1 MDELSPKRKLIL
13 DFIASFVD
21 RKGYAPSVRDIVRNC
36 DISSAS
42 IAQYHLK
49 VLEKQ
54 GYIRRER
61 ETPRSISLTRK
72 RQTEASVPVLGTIAA
87 GEPIPVPTEDTWHN
101 VALGTVE
108 VPGDFLPAGAQAYA
122 LSVKGTSMI
131 DALVDDG
138 DIVVL
143 EATSTADDGQMVA
156 AWLTDRQEAT
166 LKRLYREPG
175 RIRLQPA
182 NRNMEPIYVDP
193 ENIEIQGRVIAI
205 LRRVKQ
211 EKAGAGAEGGTL

>member
-1 MDELSPKRKLIL
+1 MDELTPKRKRIM
-13 DFIASFVD
+13 DFIASFFE
-21 RKGYAPSVRDIVRNC
+21 RKGYAPSVRDIVKNC

-54 GYIRRER
+54 GYIRREP
-61 ETPRSISLTRK
+61 ETPRSISLPNR
-72 RQTEASVPVLGTIAA
+72 RRTEASVPLLGTIAA
-87 GEPIPVPTEDTWHN
+87 GEPIPVPTEDTWHT
-101 VALGTVE
+101 VALDMVD
-108 VPGDFLPAGAQAYA
+108 VPAKFLPPGAQAYA
-122 LSVKGTSMI
+122 LRVKGTSMI

-143 EATSTADDGQMVA
+143 EATNTADDGQMVA

-166 LKRLYREPG
+166 LKRLYCEPG

-193 ENIEIQGRVIAI
+193 ANIEIQGRVIAI

-211 EKAGAGAEGGTL
+211 EKAGACAEGGTL

>member
-1 MDELSPKRKLIL
+1 MDELSPKRKRIL

-61 ETPRSISLTRK
+61 ETPRSISLTHK
-72 RQTEASVPVLGTIAA
+72 RQTEASVPLLGTIAA
-87 GEPIPVPTEDTWHN
+87 GEPIPVPTQDTWHTI
-101 VALGTVE
+101 ALDMVD
-108 VPGDFLPAGAQAYA
+108 VPAKFLSPGVQAYA
-122 LSVKGTSMI
+122 LQVKGTSMI

-143 EATSTADDGQMVA
+143 EATSSADDGQMVA
-156 AWLTDRQEAT
+156 AWLTDREEAT
-166 LKRLYREPG
+166 LKRLYRELG

-182 NRNMEPIYVDP
+182 NQRMKPIYVDP
-193 ENIEIQGRVIAI
+193 DDIKVQGRVIAV
-205 LRRVKQ
+205 LRKVK
-211 EKAGAGAEGGTL
+211 

>member
-1 MDELSPKRKLIL
+1 MDELSPKRKRIL
-13 DFIASFVD
+13 DFIASFFE
-21 RKGYAPSVRDIVRNC
+21 RKGYAPSVRDIVKNC

-42 IAQYHLK
+42 IAQYHLN

-54 GYIRRER
+54 GHIRRER
-61 ETPRSISLTRK
+61 ETPRSISLTHK
-72 RQTEASVPVLGTIAA
+72 RQTEAAVPLLGSISA
-87 GEPIPVPTEDTWHN
+87 GEPIPVPTEDTWHT
-101 VALGTVE
+101 VALDMVD
-108 VPGDFLPAGAQAYA
+108 VPAKFLPPGAQAYA
-122 LSVKGTSMI
+122 LRVKGTSMI

-166 LKRLYREPG
+166 LKRLYWEPG

-182 NRNMEPIYVDP
+182 NRNMAPIYVEPDK
-193 ENIEIQGRVIAI
+193 IQVQGRVIAV

-211 EKAGAGAEGGTL
+211 EKAGAYAEGGAL

>member
-1 MDELSPKRKLIL
+1 MDELTPKRKRIL
-13 DFIASFVD
+13 DFIASFFE
-21 RKGYAPSVRDIVRNC
+21 RKGYAPSVRDIVKNC

-54 GYIRRER
+54 GYIRREP
-61 ETPRSISLTRK
+61 ETPRSISLTHR
-72 RQTEASVPVLGTIAA
+72 RRTEAAVPLLGTIAA

-101 VALGTVE
+101 VALDMVD
-108 VPGDFLPAGAQAYA
+108 VPAKFLSPGVQAYA
-122 LSVKGTSMI
+122 LRVKGPSMI

-138 DIVVL
+138 DIVVV

-166 LKRLYREPG
+166 LKRLYCEPG

-182 NRNMEPIYVDP
+182 NQSMAPIYVDP
-193 ENIEIQGRVIAI
+193 DKIQVQGRVIAI

-211 EKAGAGAEGGTL
+211 ERS